1 MKAVLPYLLCATT
14 ALAGCSH
21 IANEFPVGPYFIS
34 GRATTITGDYVRS
47 CEEVMILRASTKLAG
62 KIDALTQASQSSLVN
77 DVYMDDLID
86 DPDFARLSK
95 SVDCDA
101 QGKFT
106 LVGVPDGHYY
116 LIAQVTWLLR
126 WGHRGGYIIR
136 QIDVSSSIK
145 DIEIAEVD
153 RANR

>member
-21 IANEFPVGPYFIS
+21 IANNFPDGSYFIS
-34 GRATTITGDYVRS
+34 GRATSITGNYVRP
-47 CEEVMILRASTKLAG
+47 CEEILILKASTKLAG
-62 KIDALTQASQSSLVN
+62 EIDALTQASQSSLVN
-77 DVYMDDLID
+77 DVYMNDLKR
-86 DPDFARLSK
+86 DPDFGRLSK

-106 LVGVPDGHYY
+106 LGGVPDGHYY

-126 WGHRGGYIIR
+126 LAHRGGYIVR
-136 QIDVSSSIK
+136 QIDVSGSIK
-145 DIEIAEVD
+145 YIDISETD
-153 RANR
+153 RANA